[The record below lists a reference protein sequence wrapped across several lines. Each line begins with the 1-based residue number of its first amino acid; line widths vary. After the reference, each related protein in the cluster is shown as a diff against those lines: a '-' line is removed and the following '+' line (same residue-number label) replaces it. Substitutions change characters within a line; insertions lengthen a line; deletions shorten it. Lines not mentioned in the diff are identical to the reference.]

1 MATDVGKVGFRVRGD
16 WSSASTYEV
25 MDVVSYNN
33 GLYVAKQNVP
43 ANTAPTNTTYWQ
55 TAVDGSTFYNITN
68 ETSKITYAE
77 GVSSTTGR
85 TRVYKFGKLVVMQLQ
100 LSCTV
105 STTNGMT
112 IFTVDDSLKPVTM
125 VVSSVVIQSTS
136 NGAIYGFGN
145 IWIPADSNEFK
156 VALKNID
163 SNGNAFV
170 GTVVYFTA

>member
-1 MATDVGKVGFRVRGD
+1 
-16 WSSASTYEV
+16 
-25 MDVVSYNN
+25 
-33 GLYVAKQNVP
+33 
-43 ANTAPTNTTYWQ
+43 
-55 TAVDGSTFYNITN
+55 
-68 ETSKITYAE
+68 
-77 GVSSTTGR
+77 
-85 TRVYKFGKLVVMQLQ
+85 MQLQ

-112 IFTVDDSLKPVTM
+112 IFTVDDSLKPATM

-145 IWIPADSNEFK
+145 IWSPADSNEFK

>member
-1 MATDVGKVGFRVRGD
+1 MATDVGKVGFRARGD

-55 TAVDGSTFYNITN
+55 TAVDGSTFYNITD
-68 ETSKITYAE
+68 ETAKITLAS
-77 GVSSTTGR
+77 GVTDAQHR
-85 TRVYKFGKLVVMQLQ
+85 TKAYRFGKLIVMQLQ
-100 LSCTV
+100 LTCTV

-112 IFTVDDSLKPVTM
+112 IFTVDNSLKPTTM
-125 VVSSVVIQSTS
+125 IVSSVTIQSTS
-136 NGAIYGFGN
+136 NGAVYGFGN